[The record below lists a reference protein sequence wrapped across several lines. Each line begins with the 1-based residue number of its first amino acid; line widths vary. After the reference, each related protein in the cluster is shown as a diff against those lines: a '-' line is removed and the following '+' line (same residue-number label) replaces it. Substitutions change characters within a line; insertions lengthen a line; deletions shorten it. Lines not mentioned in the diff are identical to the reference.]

1 MIIKKSEFDELKK
14 IKDDEYNRIREL
26 YSDAISL
33 NSKLN
38 IEINELKES
47 IKQDAIEVNIFA
59 RKCSSNG
66 FWIYDNVQLEKTN
79 VDLSH
84 GIKGQ
89 ILGMFRNVISKLS
102 KQFDGLEKLHNLQMQ
117 NVINKNLKFKTEILK
132 FPLFISRSR
141 ILKLYDEIYYNE
153 NCKRNF

>member
-47 IKQDAIEVNIFA
+47 IKQDE
-59 RKCSSNG
+59 
-66 FWIYDNVQLEKTN
+66 
-79 VDLSH
+79 
-84 GIKGQ
+84 
-89 ILGMFRNVISKLS
+89 ISKY
-102 KQFDGLEKLHNLQMQ
+102 
-117 NVINKNLKFKTEILK
+117 I
-132 FPLFISRSR
+132 
-141 ILKLYDEIYYNE
+141 
-153 NCKRNF
+153 CKKM

>member
-14 IKDDEYNRIREL
+14 IKDD
-26 YSDAISL
+26 AISL

-38 IEINELKES
+38 IEINEL
-47 IKQDAIEVNIFA
+47 

-66 FWIYDNVQLEKTN
+66 FWIYDKVQLEKTN
-79 VDLSH
+79 IDLSH

-89 ILGMFRNVISKLS
+89 ILRMFRNVISKLS